1 MIYEKNKKEEFRMK
15 TTKLKENIYWIG
27 VNNPELRVFDI
38 IMETKKGT
46 TYNSYLIDDEKV
58 AIIDCV
64 KDGYFEEFLGKIKG
78 VIGERKVDYIVIQHT
93 ELDHSGSLAKFLEV
107 YPEAI
112 VLASNA
118 AINYL
123 KEITNEEFN
132 GKVASGQVCL
142 GKNTLQFI
150 SAPNLHWP
158 DTIFTYVKEEKIL
171 FTCDVMGCHYSPTNC
186 ITDSCSG
193 DYFDEMKYYFDVIMG
208 PFKKFVN
215 MGLDKI
221 KDLEID
227 MVAPSHG
234 PVHVDDVKIYLDLY
248 REWAKIEEI
257 KEKNIQIF
265 YVSAY
270 GNTEI
275 IGKYLAEKIN
285 EKGIKAEA
293 HEITSMELSDI
304 VGLIEKASGIM
315 IGSPT
320 INQDAVKPAWDVLSL
335 VCAITNRGK
344 TAAAFGSYGW
354 SGEGVPMLT
363 QRLKSLKF
371 KVVEEGLRFKFVPDI
386 KEFEM
391 ADKFVEEYLQ
401 ILS

>member
-1 MIYEKNKKEEFRMK
+1 ME
-15 TTKLKENIYWIG
+15 TTMLKQNIYWIG

-64 KDGYFEEFLGKIKG
+64 KNGYFDEFSGKIKG
-78 VIGERKVDYIVIQHT
+78 VIGERKVDYIIVQHT

-107 YPEAI
+107 YPEAVVI
-112 VLASNA
+112 ASKA
-118 AINYL
+118 AISYL
-123 KEITNEEFN
+123 KEITNIEFN
-132 GKVASGQVCL
+132 SMAAAEDICL

-158 DTIFTYVKEEKIL
+158 DTMFTYAKEAKIL
-171 FTCDVMGCHYSPTNC
+171 FTCDFMGCHYSPEKC

-193 DYFDEMKYYFDVIMG
+193 DYFEEMKYYFEVIMG
-208 PFKKFVN
+208 PFKRFVN

-221 KDLEID
+221 KDLELDI
-227 MVAPSHG
+227 VAPSHG
-234 PVHVDDVKIYLDLY
+234 PIHVEDIKMYTDLY
-248 REWAKIEEI
+248 RKWAKIYEI
-257 KEKNIQIF
+257 KEKNVQIF
-265 YVSAY
+265 YISAY

-285 EKGIKAEA
+285 KSGIKAYA
-293 HEITSMELSDI
+293 HDITSMDLSDI
-304 VGLIEKASGIM
+304 VELIEKANGIM

-344 TAAAFGSYGW
+344 AAAAFGSYGW
-354 SGEGVPMLT
+354 SGEAVPMLT

-371 KVVEEGLRFKFVPDI
+371 KVIEEGLKFNFVPGI
-386 KEFEM
+386 KEYES
-391 ADKFVEEYLQ
+391 ADKFVEAYLQ
-401 ILS
+401 LLK

>member
-1 MIYEKNKKEEFRMK
+1 ME
-15 TTKLKENIYWIG
+15 TTKLKDNIYWIG
-27 VNNPELRVFDI
+27 VNDPKLRVFDI

-58 AIIDCV
+58 AIIDSV
-64 KDGYFEEFLGKIKG
+64 KNGFSEEFLCKIKG
-78 VIGERKVDYIVIQHT
+78 VIGERKVDYIIVQHT
-93 ELDHSGSLAKFLEV
+93 ELDHSGSLGKLLEV
-107 YPEAI
+107 YPEAVI
-112 VLASNA
+112 VASIP
-118 AINYL
+118 AIKYL
-123 KEITNEEFN
+123 KEIINREFN
-132 GKVASGQVCL
+132 SEPAVGELSL

-171 FTCDVMGCHYSPTNC
+171 FTCDVMGCHYSPSNC
-186 ITDSCSG
+186 ITDVCSG
-193 DYFDEMKYYFDVIMG
+193 DYFEEMKYYFEVIMG

-215 MGLDKI
+215 SALDKI
-221 KDLEID
+221 KDLEFD

-234 PVHVDDVKIYLDLY
+234 PVHVEDIKMYVDLY
-248 REWAKIEEI
+248 REWAKIYEI
-257 KEKNIQIF
+257 KEKNVQIF

-275 IGKYLAEKIN
+275 IGKYLADKIN
-285 EKGIKAEA
+285 EAGIKAEA
-293 HEITSMELSDI
+293 HEITSMSLGDI
-304 VGLIEKASGIM
+304 ISLVEKASGIL

-335 VCAITNRGK
+335 VCPITNRGK
-344 TAAAFGSYGW
+344 AAGAFGSYGW

-371 KVVEEGLRFKFVPDI
+371 KVLEQGLKFNFVPDK
-386 KEFEM
+386 KEYEE
-391 ADKFVEEYLQ
+391 ANKFVEEYLQ
-401 ILS
+401 LLN

>member
-1 MIYEKNKKEEFRMK
+1 MK
-15 TTKLKENIYWIG
+15 TTKLKDNIYWIG

-46 TYNSYLIDDEKV
+46 TYNSYIIDDEKV
-58 AIIDCV
+58 AIIDSV

-78 VIGERKVDYIVIQHT
+78 VIGERKVDYIIVQHT
-93 ELDHSGSLAKFLEV
+93 ELDHSGSLGRLLEV
-107 YPEAI
+107 YPEAT
-112 VLASNA
+112 VFATKP

-123 KEITNEEFN
+123 KEIINKDFN
-132 GKVASGQVCL
+132 SQPAVGEISL

-158 DTIFTYVKEEKIL
+158 DTMFTYVKEEKVL
-171 FTCDVMGCHYSPTNC
+171 FTCDVMGCHYSPVNC
-186 ITDSCSG
+186 ITDACSG
-193 DYFDEMKYYFDVIMG
+193 DYFEEMKYYFDVIMG

-221 KDLEID
+221 KDLELD

-234 PVHVDDVKIYLDLY
+234 PIHIDDIKMYVDLY
-248 REWAKIEEI
+248 RQWAKVEEI
-257 KEKNIQIF
+257 KEKNVQIF

-270 GNTEI
+270 GNTETM
-275 IGKYLAEKIN
+275 GKYLAAKIN

-293 HEITSMELSDI
+293 HEITAMNLSDI
-304 VGLIEKASGIM
+304 VELIEKASGIM

-335 VCAITNRGK
+335 VCPITNRAK
-344 TAAAFGSYGW
+344 AAAAFGSYGW

-363 QRLKSLKF
+363 ERLRSLKF
-371 KVVEEGLRFKFVPDI
+371 KTVEEGLKFNFVPNFNEYE
-386 KEFEM
+386 K
-391 ADKFVEEYLQ
+391 ADKFVEDYLQ
-401 ILS
+401 LLK